1 MSRWTALTA
10 HWRRLAPREQRLLLL
25 AAAVLALLLGYGLL
39 WSPWQAARERLRADN
54 ARLRADLAWLQQLAP
69 QVQALRARQPAA
81 GAQAGGPLPVR
92 LDASVRAAGL
102 GEHLSRLE
110 PAADGSVKLWLNDA
124 PLDGVLA
131 WLAELAAQGVLVEAL
146 GLGPGAGPGLVNAR
160 ATARE

>member
-81 GAQAGGPLPVR
+81 TAQAGGPLPVR
-92 LDASVRAAGL
+92 LDASVRTAGL

-131 WLAELAAQGVLVEAL
+131 WLAELDAQGVAVQSLS
-146 GLGPGAGPGLVNAR
+146 LGPGAGPGLVNAR
-160 ATARE
+160 VTAHE